1 MVYLASFDI
10 AALMMFEYFSCEFQK
25 PGHYTTEK
33 HTLSINHHQK
43 YTDMKYTGKKY
54 TNIKYTGK
62 MTAFLVIH

>member
-10 AALMMFEYFSCEFQK
+10 IALMMFRYFSCEFQK
-25 PGHYTTEK
+25 PHYTTEK
-33 HTLSINHHQK
+33 HTLFLNYHQK

-62 MTAFLVIH
+62 MAAFLVIH